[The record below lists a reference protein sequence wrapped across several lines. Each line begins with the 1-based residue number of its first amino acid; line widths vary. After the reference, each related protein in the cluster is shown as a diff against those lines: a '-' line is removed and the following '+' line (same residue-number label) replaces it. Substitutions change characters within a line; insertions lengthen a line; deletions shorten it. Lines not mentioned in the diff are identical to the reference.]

1 MYLKKIHQ
9 PSLKFGVVLLTLS
22 ALMLFF
28 PHLSLWASAVT
39 TTPDTT
45 TPPATEPA
53 LPVYDDVTD
62 AAENIIL
69 YCVEA
74 DMTLYGKSEKE
85 SYHPYALAKL
95 VNILVAWDAIEDP
108 HEVFSVEE
116 DMLDRFANTFG
127 LKAGD
132 QTCYADLIKMML
144 LRGFDDA
151 ACVLARK
158 VAGSDEEF
166 VRRMNEKA
174 KELGATDTVFEN
186 TTGRNDKGITT
197 AYDCAKIGAAFTKN
211 RVLMEWAG
219 ADSLV
224 MEVSGRKLYNRNF
237 FLSIYYN
244 GTGTGYLDSRCT
256 GLIAGSVMD
265 PRMLIASMDVGDYT
279 YIAVVMNAAEDNGC
293 AYAYEIVQK
302 LVRENLNVLHYVTVL
317 SPADLICEIPVNM
330 GEGHDAVVAAP
341 NKTFSFHV
349 LRESVLDREFTY
361 EYELTETVLEA
372 PVLSGTKV
380 GELILYRN
388 GREVG
393 RCDLLTVAN
402 VGRSMTDYYRS
413 EAQKAVNSRIFYKI
427 VLIIGALAVVYV
439 LAVAIYRGQKK
450 KKMRQN
456 RENRD

>member
-1 MYLKKIHQ
+1 MYLIKIHQ
-9 PSLKFGVVLLTLS
+9 QTVKFRVVLLTLA
-22 ALMLFF
+22 ALMLFTPF
-28 PHLSLWASAVT
+28 LSLRASAT
-39 TTPDTT
+39 TAPDTT
-45 TPPATEPA
+45 VPPTTESAPPAFEE
-53 LPVYDDVTD
+53 VTD

-74 DMTLYGKSEKE
+74 DMVLYDKDAYENF
-85 SYHPYALAKL
+85 HPYALAKL

-108 HEVFSVEE
+108 YEVFTVEE
-116 DMLDRFANTFG
+116 NMLDRFANSFG

-132 QTCYADLIKMML
+132 QTSYADLIKMML

-158 VAGSDEEF
+158 VAGNDEEF

-174 KELGATDTVFEN
+174 KELGAVDTVFEN
-186 TTGRNDKGITT
+186 TTGRNDLGITT
-197 AYDCAKIGAAFTKN
+197 AYDCAIIGAAFTQN
-211 RVLMEWAG
+211 HVLMGWAG
-219 ADSLV
+219 SDSLR
-224 MEVSGRKLYNRNF
+224 MDTTDRRLYNRNY

-244 GTGTGYLDSRCT
+244 GSGTQYLDSRCT

-279 YIAVVMNAAEDNGC
+279 YVAVVMNAAEDNGC
-293 AYAYEIVQK
+293 AYAYEIVKK
-302 LVRENLNVLHYVTVL
+302 LVQDNLNVLHYITVL
-317 SPADLICEIPVNM
+317 SPADLICEVPVNM
-330 GEGHDAVVAAP
+330 GEGHDAVVVAP
-341 NKTFSFHV
+341 DKTFSFHV
-349 LRESVLDREFTY
+349 LRESVPEEEFNY
-361 EYELTETVLEA
+361 EYELSETVLEA

-402 VGRSMTDYYRS
+402 VGRSMSDYYRS
-413 EAQKAVNSRIFYKI
+413 EAQKAVNSRIFLKI
-427 VLIIGALAVVYV
+427 VLVIGILAVIYV

-450 KKMRQN
+450 RKIRQN
-456 RENRD
+456 RENQD